1 MTDKKEKSL
10 ARGLLD
16 SSSQLEERAF
26 ASPVFAELKSRS
38 KRVDVDGEQ
47 LYVVEGDLLMDED
60 ELAVYALQRET
71 LEQVREQ
78 ARQVGLAPLLE
89 PDAKELV
96 GHIVAGQLIRWR
108 PGAELTYC
116 VLRGTFQDQGR
127 YQMVRDNMDKATAN
141 WQDTCGVVFR
151 HVADLDN
158 SPGTA
163 NPGVLFTVR
172 EFDSQGQFIAAAFFP
187 GDPQNRRRM
196 LIDRTQYFDDSPGG
210 FDKVGILRHE
220 LGHVLGFR
228 HEHIRSEAPAICPD
242 EDPGMDLTAYDPQS
256 VMHYFCGGVG
266 SRLLA
271 ITELDKIGSQRLY
284 GPSFNDVQYA
294 DV

>member
-10 ARGLLD
+10 ARGLL
-16 SSSQLEERAF
+16 EERGLAEEAF
-26 ASPVFAELKSRS
+26 ASPAFQNLKDKS
-38 KRVDVDGEQ
+38 KRVNIDGEEM
-47 LYVVEGDLLMDED
+47 YIVEGDLLLDED

-71 LEQVREQ
+71 LKEVQQRAQE
-78 ARQVGLAPLLE
+78 VGLAPLLQ

-96 GHIVAGQLIRWR
+96 GHLVAGKLIRWR
-108 PGAELTYC
+108 PEQELTYC
-116 VLRGTFQDQGR
+116 VLKGTFQNEQR
-127 YQMVRDNMDKATAN
+127 YQLVRNNVEKAVAD
-141 WQDTCGVVFR
+141 WQNNCGVTFR
-151 HVADLDN
+151 HVAELDD

-187 GDPQNRRRM
+187 GDPKNRRRM